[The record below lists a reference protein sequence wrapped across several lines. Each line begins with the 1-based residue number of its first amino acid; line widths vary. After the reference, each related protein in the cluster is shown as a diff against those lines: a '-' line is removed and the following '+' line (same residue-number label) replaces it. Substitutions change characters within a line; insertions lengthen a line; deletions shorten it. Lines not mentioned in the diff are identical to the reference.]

1 MEKLKVGTI
10 GALGRIGSQL
20 EDDKLREHP
29 CTHLGAFKQSSE
41 FTVEAICD
49 LDLHALM
56 DVGLI
61 WGVPYVSVDYKQMIE
76 THKLDVVSVATR
88 VETHQKIVCDLAESP
103 NSPSLILVEKP
114 MAISPYEAEKMIDA
128 CKQADVTLM
137 VNHTRRWSSIYQ
149 AVKQAVDSGK
159 IGHCL
164 FTVGYASREKDF
176 DGNIHMFD
184 VLEWFGQPYVYVDCY
199 PTDYLIFELNIFG
212 KTGRI
217 NITDNGRMVN
227 YYSTR
232 ESLSY
237 EKIKELRLDMNPI
250 LQCKDFEV
258 NPWVALVNN
267 IAGVLKHQEKPLCIG
282 EDGLAALEAYTR
294 WKFP

>member
-1 MEKLKVGTI
+1 MEKFKVGII
-10 GALGRIGSQL
+10 GLGRIGALL
-20 EDDKLREHP
+20 EDEKLREHP

-41 FTVEAICD
+41 FVVEALCD

-56 DVGLI
+56 DLGHI

-76 THKLDVVSVATR
+76 THKLDVVSVATP
-88 VETHQKIVCDLAESP
+88 VETHKKIVCDLAESP
-103 NSPSLILVEKP
+103 NSPSLIFVEKP
-114 MAISPYEAEKMIDA
+114 MALSPYEAQQMIDA
-128 CKQADVTLM
+128 CRMADVTLM
-137 VNHTRRWSSIYQ
+137 VNHTRRWSPVYQ

-159 IGHCL
+159 IGNYL
-164 FTVGYASREKDF
+164 FSVGYASREKDF

-184 VLEWFGQPYVYVDCY
+184 VLEWLGQPYVYVDCY
-199 PTDYLIFELNIFG
+199 PADYLIFELAIFG

-258 NPWVALVNN
+258 NLWVAVVEN
-267 IAGVLKHQEKPLCIG
+267 IAGVLKGTEKPLCTG
-282 EDGLAALEAYTR
+282 EDGLKALEAYTR
-294 WKFP
+294 WKFR